1 MRKTVSYLREL
12 PPDSLPRERLVN
24 FGAKALSN
32 QELLAILLGT
42 GSQDLRV
49 LDLSLA
55 VLTHFRDLSELKS
68 ASLDQF
74 ETIKGIGPVKAIQL
88 QACIELGQRIAQ
100 MRPPKLGTL
109 TSTKA
114 AGQWLHD
121 ALCDMQQEHLMALF
135 LNSKNQVI
143 RQQIIFIGS
152 VNASVAHPREIFK
165 EAVKYPTARLIIAH
179 NHPSGDPEP
188 SQADLHFTQ
197 RMIQCGDLMGIE
209 LLDHFIIGHDDYVSL
224 RETTKLFH

>member
-74 ETIKGIGPVKAIQL
+74 EAIKGI
-88 QACIELGQRIAQ
+88 QRIAQ
-100 MRPPKLGTL
+100 KRPPKLSTL

>member
-74 ETIKGIGPVKAIQL
+74 EAIKGIGPVKAIQL

-100 MRPPKLGTL
+100 TRPPKLGTL

-114 AGQWLHD
+114 AGQWLHTP
-121 ALCDMQQEHLMALF
+121 
-135 LNSKNQVI
+135 SVI
-143 RQQIIFIGS
+143 CSRS
-152 VNASVAHPREIFK
+152 TSWPSSL
-165 EAVKYPTARLIIAH
+165 TARIKSFDNKSSLLARSMRAWPIPAKSSRK
-179 NHPSGDPEP
+179 PSSIRLPASSSPTTIPLGILNLLKPTCTLP
-188 SQADLHFTQ
+188 S
-197 RMIQCGDLMGIE
+197 E
-209 LLDHFIIGHDDYVSL
+209 
-224 RETTKLFH
+224 